1 MNTALTFRR
10 FGALDIVL
18 VEPNV
23 KKREIAKKLGF
34 EAIDPSSEDVTKRIL
49 QRSGGLGA
57 DFVVDCAGQQSVIS
71 SLHNAVKINGKIV
84 ILAGYPTPPMFS
96 FHQGMFRELTIQFV
110 RNSTRKD
117 FEIASDLLMNV
128 PEYDILSKDIYM
140 IDQAPEMFDR
150 VSKSNEF
157 MKIIFQM

>member
-1 MNTALTFRR
+1 
-10 FGALDIVL
+10 
-18 VEPNV
+18 
-23 KKREIAKKLGF
+23 
-34 EAIDPSSEDVTKRIL
+34 
-49 QRSGGLGA
+49 
-57 DFVVDCAGQQSVIS
+57 
-71 SLHNAVKINGKIV
+71 
-84 ILAGYPTPPMFS
+84 MFS